1 MILLYD
7 FSMHWNKLLVKK
19 KIKSIYF
26 KFIWFYDFYAL
37 VTKGLKWLTVSITL
51 FSGYNKFIIGADWYS
66 SWFGCLL
73 YIYTLLNKIESTL
86 RKIKVSTVF

>member
-7 FSMHWNKLLVKK
+7 FSMHWNKILVKK
-19 KIKSIYF
+19 KLKSIYF

-51 FSGYNKFIIGADWYS
+51 VGTINLLREQIDTPVV
-66 SWFGCLL
+66 FGCLL
-73 YIYTLLNKIESTL
+73 YIYTLVNKLESTL
-86 RKIKVSTVF
+86 RKIKVSIVF

>member
-7 FSMHWNKLLVKK
+7 FSMHWNKILVKK
-19 KIKSIYF
+19 KLKSIYF

-51 FSGYNKFIIGADWYS
+51 VGTINLLWEQIDTPVV
-66 SWFGCLL
+66 FGCLL
-73 YIYTLLNKIESTL
+73 YIYTLVNKLESTL
-86 RKIKVSTVF
+86 RKIKVSIVF

>member
-7 FSMHWNKLLVKK
+7 FSMHWNKILVKK
-19 KIKSIYF
+19 KLKSIYF

-51 FSGYNKFIIGADWYS
+51 VGTINLLWEQIDTPVV
-66 SWFGCLL
+66 FGCLL
-73 YIYTLLNKIESTL
+73 YIYTLVNKLESRL
-86 RKIKVSTVF
+86 RKIKVSIVF

>member
-7 FSMHWNKLLVKK
+7 FSMHWNKILVKK
-19 KIKSIYF
+19 KLKSIYF

-37 VTKGLKWLTVSITL
+37 VSKGLKWLTVSITL
-51 FSGYNKFIIGADWYS
+51 VGTINLLRGQIDTPVG
-66 SWFGCLL
+66 FGCLL

-86 RKIKVSTVF
+86 RKIKVSIVF

>member
-7 FSMHWNKLLVKK
+7 FSMHWNKILVKK
-19 KIKSIYF
+19 KLKSIYF

-51 FSGYNKFIIGADWYS
+51 VGTINLLWEQIDTPVV
-66 SWFGCLL
+66 FGCLL
-73 YIYTLLNKIESTL
+73 YIYTLVNKLESTS
-86 RKIKVSTVF
+86 RKIKVSIVF